1 MKNLPINLNTFIWS
15 LENENFNDIFKFYKK
30 IYGINI
36 RKAEV
41 ESMGKLLSNFNLS
54 TKYLE
59 GFHIGYTIPQISKEF
74 DLIRLEE
81 DRIINIEL
89 KYKATKGRIRKQLLQ
104 NEYYLSFLD
113 KNSCLY
119 SYIEKT
125 NKLYKLENNK
135 IIDCEF
141 SKIEELLKMN
151 LENIIFKNIDS
162 FFNPSNYLVSPFNST
177 DKFLEGNYFLTNHQ
191 EYIKKIIV
199 RNIKFSEKFNYFY
212 IEGSSGTGKSLLVY
226 DIAKSLKEIN
236 KEICIIHVGQLN
248 DGHFKLIDNGWNIR
262 KITELDEI
270 LKSKYDVL
278 IIDEAQRLEERQVN
292 DIISISQKNNIDC
305 IFSMDPRQTMGRSKT
320 REENISEYI
329 LSMIRGVNPNY
340 REGILTDNIRSNTEI
355 EEFIK
360 VLFNNKKMSKDS
372 ISFENIYI
380 NYFKNIVE
388 LKEYCLYL
396 KEMRNCASIS
406 YTTYDEKDP
415 LSYLNIES
423 KYSSHSIIGQE
434 FENVYLNIDNSFYYK
449 YDGKLSYEVE
459 GKQPYY
465 DPIQMAYQIGTRAKN
480 KLFINILNNIELY
493 RKCLEIISR

>member
-1 MKNLPINLNTFIWS
+1 MKNLPINLNTFIVP
-15 LENENFNDIFKFYKK
+15 LKNENFSNILKFYKK

-36 RKAEV
+36 KVAEV
-41 ESMGKLLSNFNLS
+41 ESMEKLLSNLNLP
-54 TKYLE
+54 TKYLD

-89 KYKATKGRIRKQLLQ
+89 KFKATKERIRKQLLQ
-104 NEYYLSFLD
+104 NEYYLSFLE
-113 KNSCLY
+113 KKSYLY

-125 NKLYKLENNK
+125 NKLYKLDGKTVKE
-135 IIDCEF
+135 CEF
-141 SKIEELLKMN
+141 SEMEILLKKN
-151 LENIIFKNIDS
+151 IENIVFKNIDS

-177 DKFLEGNYFLTNHQ
+177 DKFLYGNYFLTNHQ
-191 EYIKKIIV
+191 EYIKKIII
-199 RNIKFSEKFNYFY
+199 RSIKFSEKFNYFY

-226 DIAKSLKEIN
+226 DIAKTLKEIN
-236 KEICIIHVGQLN
+236 NKICIIHVGQLN
-248 DGHFKLIDNGWNIR
+248 NGHFKLIEKGWNIK
-262 KITELDEI
+262 KIIELEKI

-278 IIDEAQRLEERQVN
+278 IIDEAQRLEEKQVN
-292 DIISISQKNNIDC
+292 DIIEFSQINNIDC

-329 LSMIRGVNPNY
+329 LKMIKRINPNY

-360 VLFNNKKMSKDS
+360 VLFNNRKMNKDN
-372 ISFENIYI
+372 IVFENIFI
-380 NYFKNIVE
+380 NYFKDIDE
-388 LKEYCLYL
+388 LREYCLYL
-396 KEMRNCASIS
+396 KEIRNCESIS
-406 YTTYDEKDP
+406 YTTYNEKDP

-434 FENVYLNIDNSFYYK
+434 FENVYLNMDECFYYE
-449 YDGKLSYEVE
+449 YDGRLSYEVE

-465 DPIQMAYQIGTRAKN
+465 DPIQMAYQIGTRAKS
-480 KLFINILNNIELY
+480 KLFINILNNERVY
-493 RKCLEIISR
+493 EHCLKIISG